1 METSQSI
8 SLSVLGGGGEVGAN
22 SFQLSFNGQSILL
35 DAGTHPKKDGRE
47 ALPEYEL
54 LNRAPEAVVIS
65 HSHVDHCG
73 SLPYLLRQFPMV
85 RAYSTQPT
93 VRIMDRMLRNSVSV
107 MKTIAKER
115 GVTDYPLYQQ
125 EDVSYALRMTQGQPL
140 NTAFTLPTDTPV
152 EAEFR
157 HAGHVLGSA
166 SILLRLPGH
175 TVYYTGDVCDRDQEL
190 LGRMGKLPEPGEV
203 DTLIIESTHG
213 STEESRVRDYD
224 EEIERLAQEMSKVL
238 KGGGT
243 VMVPSF
249 ALGRMQEM
257 LNIIMR
263 LQEEGK
269 VPVVPVYASGLG
281 RAMYELYDRYYDYL
295 KPDAELRPLDLF
307 GRIGNVWEPSVVRDL
322 LSTPCIVVATS
333 GMMLENTPSA
343 MIAQEMVRERR
354 HGIFFVGYLD
364 HETLGYKLLH
374 ADPGARLVFRL
385 GYPPVPV
392 ELENIKRFHFSA
404 HAPRKTLVEIV
415 EHIQPKNVVYVHGD
429 PDSLAWMGQH
439 SGNGRNA
446 YIPTIGQTIQL
457 ES

>member
-8 SLSVLGGGGEVGAN
+8 NLCVLGGGGEVGAN
-22 SFQLSFNGQSILL
+22 SFQLSFNGHSILL
-35 DAGTHPKKDGRE
+35 DAGTHPKKDGLD
-47 ALPEYEL
+47 ALPEYAL
-54 LNRAPEAVVIS
+54 VNRAPDALLVS

-73 SLPYLLRQFPMV
+73 SVPYLLRQFPMTKV
-85 RAYSTQPT
+85 FATQPT

-107 MKTIAKER
+107 MKIIAKER
-115 GVTDYPLYQQ
+115 GVSDYPLYHQ
-125 EDVSYALRMTQGQPL
+125 EDVSYALRMSQGQALGTP
-140 NTAFTLPTDTPV
+140 FTLPLDVPA

-166 SILLRLPGH
+166 SILLKLPGH
-175 TVYYTGDVCDRDQEL
+175 TVFYTGDVCDKDQEL
-190 LGRMGKLPEPGEV
+190 LGGMTALPEPGTV

-213 STEESRVRDYD
+213 STEEARVRDYH
-224 EEIERLAQEMSKVL
+224 EEIERLAQEMNKVL
-238 KGGGT
+238 RDGGT

-269 VPVVPVYASGLG
+269 IPVVPVYASGLG
-281 RAMYELYDRYYDYL
+281 RAIYELYDRYHDYL
-295 KPDAELRPLDLF
+295 KPGAELRPLDIF
-307 GRIGNVWEPSVVRDL
+307 GRIGNVWETSVVRDL
-322 LSTPCIVVATS
+322 LSTPSIIVATS

-354 HGIFFVGYLD
+354 HGIFFVGYVD

-374 ADPGARLVFRL
+374 CDPGARLVFRL

-392 ELENIKRFHFSA
+392 ELDNIKRFHFSA
-404 HAPRKTLVEIV
+404 HAPRKTLVDIV
-415 EHIQPKNVVYVHGD
+415 NHIGPKNVVYVHGD
-429 PDSLAWMGQH
+429 PDSLAWMGQN
-439 SGNGRNA
+439 SGNGRHA
-446 YIPTIGQTIQL
+446 YIPTIGQSITL
-457 ES
+457 EA